1 MNKKQRRG
9 LYIVLILLLVVI
21 SSFTPA
27 VASSAALE
35 SRISRLEAENAQLR
49 AQVNRLETQVYGLG
63 RPQPQV
69 QISRQLPQPQ
79 ASPRVG
85 RQVTSADPMFDRL
98 ATLVIELK
106 ERVTKL
112 EAQVTALRK
121 KSP

>member
-1 MNKKQRRG
+1 MTKTQRRG
-9 LYIVLILLLVVI
+9 LYIVLILLVAF

-27 VASSAALE
+27 VASSALE
-35 SRISRLEAENAQLR
+35 SRVSRLEAENSQLR
-49 AQVNRLETQVYGLG
+49 AQVNRLETQVYGLS

-69 QISRQLPQPQ
+69 RVSRQLPRPQP
-79 ASPRVG
+79 SPGVG

-112 EAQVTALRK
+112 EIQVAALRK
-121 KSP
+121 KAAS